1 MLHLML
7 HLRFHFNKHK
17 KLQKNVKKMH
27 LVSQLMVHF
36 KMQCKGTPLN
46 LKLGSLITFS
56 FFEFLPRFGRFV
68 VK

>member
-7 HLRFHFNKHK
+7 HLRFHFNQHK
-17 KLQKNVKKMH
+17 KLQKNMKKMH

-46 LKLGSLITFS
+46 LKLGSLRVLYILYSAEQS
-56 FFEFLPRFGRFV
+56 F
-68 VK
+68 

>member
-7 HLRFHFNKHK
+7 HLRFHFNQHK
-17 KLQKNVKKMH
+17 KLQKNMKKMH

-46 LKLGSLITFS
+46 LKLGSLRVLYILYSAELS
-56 FFEFLPRFGRFV
+56 F
-68 VK
+68 

>member
-46 LKLGSLITFS
+46 LKLCSLRVLYILYSAELS
-56 FFEFLPRFGRFV
+56 F
-68 VK
+68 

>member
-7 HLRFHFNKHK
+7 HLRFHFSKHK

-46 LKLGSLITFS
+46 LKLGSLRVLYILYSAELS
-56 FFEFLPRFGRFV
+56 F
-68 VK
+68 

>member
-7 HLRFHFNKHK
+7 HLRFHFNQHK
-17 KLQKNVKKMH
+17 KLQKNMKKTH

-46 LKLGSLITFS
+46 LKLGSLRVLYILYSAEQS
-56 FFEFLPRFGRFV
+56 F
-68 VK
+68 

>member
-46 LKLGSLITFS
+46 LKLGSLRVLYILYSAELS
-56 FFEFLPRFGRFV
+56 F
-68 VK
+68 